1 MKKSATNLIGILLIV
16 FGVAMLLREYYNFE
30 ISLEMVRSYGFL
42 LFGLLGLVYNLSQ
55 PQRKSPFL
63 FTFLMLIGL
72 YYTLAELGVYE
83 ITRGL
88 SLSAW
93 TLACGLAHYPAWLL
107 QHPRRATTLIW
118 GNLFVIIGLLFLG
131 YELRMISTHIFI
143 TLIDDYWPTLIILLG
158 IGFLI
163 DGYFSRKESA

>member
-1 MKKSATNLIGILLIV
+1 MKKNATGLIGIILIV
-16 FGVAMLLREYYNFE
+16 FGVAMLLREYFHFE
-30 ISLEMVRSYGFL
+30 IGFETLRSYGFL
-42 LFGLLGLVYNLSQ
+42 LLGLLGLVYNFAQ

-93 TLACGLAHYPAWLL
+93 TLACGLAHYPTWLL

-131 YELRMISTHIFI
+131 YELRMISTHIFLTI
-143 TLIDDYWPTLIILLG
+143 IDDYWPTLLILLG